1 MGFWKRLLFFWR
13 KKEQPEMELVRE
25 ERNFFSYI
33 PYVPKILTYYRR
45 EKGIPKK
52 ALELVLID
60 NEEQPAWKVQQAA
73 ELLLPDLN
81 FLYLVTR
88 REEAFEEL
96 TELALEE
103 YGLLIALL
111 PRGVKEELPG
121 NLTLDLND
129 WERHLDIVSALSY
142 NT

>member
-1 MGFWKRLLFFWR
+1 MGFWKKLLFFW
-13 KKEQPEMELVRE
+13 KKETQPEEKPVQV

-52 ALELVLID
+52 ALELLLID

-81 FLYLVTR
+81 FLYFATGR
-88 REEAFEEL
+88 GEAFEEL
-96 TELALEE
+96 EELALEE
-103 YGLLIALL
+103 YGLLIVLL
-111 PRGVKEELPG
+111 PEIGLEMPPG

-129 WERHLDIVSALSY
+129 WERHLDIISALSY